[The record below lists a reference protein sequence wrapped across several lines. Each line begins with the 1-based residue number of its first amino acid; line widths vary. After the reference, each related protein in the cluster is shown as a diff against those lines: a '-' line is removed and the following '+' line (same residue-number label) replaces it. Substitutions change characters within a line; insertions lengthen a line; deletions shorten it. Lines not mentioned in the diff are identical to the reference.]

1 MQKHS
6 SWSASVAKTLFV
18 CSFVTHCVSA
28 VAIAGTGTAVSPRIT
43 PPFPA
48 GTGYG
53 SGSVRPF
60 PTATGH
66 GTGII
71 PPFPIP
77 TGTGNSKSLS
87 SSTKPLLSTGGTI
100 PNSSPN
106 SGSLSSTLPATS
118 GGTSLST
125 GPIQGTGSSSSST
138 LSLYS
143 VTFGAPSIAPVT
155 IIQSGTTEMVP
166 VINGGSYS
174 SPITLP
180 PIITTISSSQATA
193 SVSSVSSEVAG
204 LIPVIKSWKINP
216 SSLKSDTL
224 GKIGPVKSDVE
235 GLISDLGGG
244 SSSKGCGAKRKRG
257 LLGAIGD
264 IVNGL
269 SCMAEDLGSITDH
282 INAND
287 VDAIDDPL
295 DDLTSEN
302 DDLTNDD
309 DDNDNKS
316 NSNSNSDS
324 STSTSKSSSSLCTS
338 SNTALQVTV
347 QCVPTSF
354 STSGSII
361 STTTCSPLSTVTASG
376 CFVTGLT
383 TTVSA
388 STSASITQTP
398 CASDTCGTAC
408 PMNDG
413 GPLSGG
419 SWGTIPS
426 TENCALIQTTTVS
439 TLPTAGYGI
448 AGSTAVASPTP
459 ESIAGAPSK
468 RSFLGDP
475 ILIDRTLADPSLVER
490 ALPSVTPGTEA
501 NYIQTLSPF
510 VRFIG
515 QTGEASAYWFNYAM
529 NRRTAVGVN
538 GIYGCTSVIIS
549 SEKGVYISHIWENPV
564 FIDGNYNP
572 TSDNTFTTKAFNSL
586 RYGTQYAQSITDLIG
601 TNQVPGP
608 LNAIYLP
615 KVFVLTPFTTQWD
628 RDNFAITTTYRYQ
641 ARAQQLAQQVGQ
653 ILPGSENFVLG
664 YTRTSSQEST
674 AFMGTAGRAILEFD
688 PFERTYLSASAP
700 NLPPMRFGR
709 WRLWVETQMIVYQ
722 DVWLPLMRRRDIGDA
737 DPCASLASS
746 SSNTATS
753 SSTST
758 TSSGTSTPSS
768 TLVTPSATAT
778 DSYIQPTSCVYTV
791 TSEIGVT
798 VTDAYTMTPTVATM
812 CWCDSSIGAGIN
824 TVTGTS
830 STSYLVCELSSSITV
845 STMAPP
851 PPTSTPPPPPPPPP
865 PPSSTPPPPAAPKVS
880 GLGGLKSPD
889 LSAKPCVDC
898 MNDMGASNCGE
909 DNQCYI
915 NQCNTDKSC
924 QACPAIDCTSYGNI
938 PR

>member
-1 MQKHS
+1 
-6 SWSASVAKTLFV
+6 
-18 CSFVTHCVSA
+18 
-28 VAIAGTGTAVSPRIT
+28 
-43 PPFPA
+43 
-48 GTGYG
+48 
-53 SGSVRPF
+53 
-60 PTATGH
+60 
-66 GTGII
+66 
-71 PPFPIP
+71 
-77 TGTGNSKSLS
+77 
-87 SSTKPLLSTGGTI
+87 
-100 PNSSPN
+100 
-106 SGSLSSTLPATS
+106 
-118 GGTSLST
+118 
-125 GPIQGTGSSSSST
+125 
-138 LSLYS
+138 
-143 VTFGAPSIAPVT
+143 
-155 IIQSGTTEMVP
+155 MVP

-180 PIITTISSSQATA
+180 PIMTTISSSQATA

-269 SCMAEDLGSITDH
+269 SCMADDLGSITDH

-287 VDAIDDPL
+287 IDAIDDPL

-302 DDLTNDD
+302 DHLTDND

-324 STSTSKSSSSLCTS
+324 STSTSKSSSSLCAS
-338 SNTALQVTV
+338 SKTALQVTV

-383 TTVSA
+383 TTISA

-408 PMNDG
+408 PMNGG
-413 GPLSGG
+413 GPLSGAK
-419 SWGTIPS
+419 WGTIAS
-426 TENCALIQTTTVS
+426 TQNCALIQTTTLS
-439 TLPTAGYGI
+439 SLPTAGYGI
-448 AGSTAVASPTP
+448 AGSTAVASPTA

-475 ILIDRTLADPSLVER
+475 ILVDRTLVDPSLVER

-501 NYIQTLSPF
+501 NYIEDLSPD
-510 VRFIG
+510 VEWIDQSG
-515 QTGEASAYWFNYAM
+515 AASAYWFDYDLN
-529 NRRTAVGVN
+529 NHIAVGVD
-538 GIYGCTSVIIS
+538 GIYGCSSVIIS
-549 SEKGVYISHIWENPV
+549 SEKGVYISHIWESPV
-564 FIDGNYNP
+564 FIDRYFNP
-572 TSDNTFTTKAFNSL
+572 TDDTTFTTLAFNSL
-586 RYGTQYAQSITDLIG
+586 RDGTQDAQSITDLIG
-601 TNQVPGP
+601 TDQAPGV
-608 LNAIYLP
+608 LNAIYQP
-615 KVFVLTPFTTQWD
+615 RVFVLSPLTTQWE
-628 RDNFAITTTYRYQ
+628 RDNLGITTRFRYPV
-641 ARAQQLAQQVGQ
+641 RAQQLANQVGQ
-653 ILPGSENFVLG
+653 ILPGSGETFVLG
-664 YTRTSSQEST
+664 YTRTDSEEST
-674 AFMGTAGRAILEFD
+674 AARGTAGRAIFEFD
-688 PFERTYLSASAP
+688 PLERIYVSNAAP
-700 NLPPMRFGR
+700 NSRLRFGR
-709 WRLWVETQMIVYQ
+709 WRLWVEDQLITYQ
-722 DVWLPLMRRRDIGDA
+722 DVWIPNRRRRDIGDA
-737 DPCASLASS
+737 DPCAGPSTS
-746 SSNTATS
+746 ATS
-753 SSTST
+753 LGTST
-758 TSSGTSTPSS
+758 TSSNLVGTSTTLGTTTTSS
-768 TLVTPSATAT
+768 SLVSTSTTPS
-778 DSYIQPTSCVYTV
+778 YVQPTSCVYTV

-798 VTDAYTMTPTVATM
+798 VTDAYTIAPTLATM

-851 PPTSTPPPPPPPPP
+851 PPTSTPPPPPP
-865 PPSSTPPPPAAPKVS
+865 APKVS

-898 MNDMGASNCGE
+898 MTNMGASNCGE
-909 DNQCYI
+909 GNQCYVD
-915 NQCNTDKSC
+915 QCNNDKSC

-938 PR
+938 PS